1 MKRLRQRYIVTPEKE
16 IIESSG
22 LRPPITGSAG
32 DMFFEEREYYDIAEG
47 FSGVDDYFACV
58 DTSTSSWNIPTTYLH
73 DDLSTPREARN
84 YCRTSASKM
93 RKNYM
98 LMAEVAAVLNQQY
111 WEHHDSGKNLQAN
124 QYERLYNNIYNYGIN
139 NLEGEELENFKN
151 MLEYED
157 EDQFN
162 NFW

>member
-1 MKRLRQRYIVTPEKE
+1 MKRLRQRYIVTPEEE

-32 DMFFEEREYYDIAEG
+32 DMFFEEREYYDIAKG
-47 FSGVDDYFACV
+47 FSSGEDYFACA
-58 DTSTSSWNIPTTYLH
+58 DTSTPSWSIPTTYLH

-84 YCRTSASKM
+84 YCRTSANKM

-111 WEHHDSGKNLQAN
+111 WEYHDRGKNLQAN
-124 QYERLYNNIYNYGIN
+124 QYEKLYNKVYNYGMN
-139 NLEGEELENFKN
+139 NFEGEELKEFKY

-157 EDQFN
+157 EDFYDD
-162 NFW
+162 FW